1 MVVGVGGL
9 LLPASP
15 VAGWLWDHVSP
26 SAPFVVGAAAAALT
40 AAAVML
46 VPLGTVREAGRG
58 TEAAA

>member
-26 SAPFVVGAAAAALT
+26 SAPFVVGAAAA
-40 AAAVML
+40 VML